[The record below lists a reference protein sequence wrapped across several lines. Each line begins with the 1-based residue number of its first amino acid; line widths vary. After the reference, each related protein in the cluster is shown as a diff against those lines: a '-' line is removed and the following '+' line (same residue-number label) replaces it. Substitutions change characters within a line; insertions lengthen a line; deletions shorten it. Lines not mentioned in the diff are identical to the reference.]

1 MEGNLYVCIMF
12 EQKVGAFIQEKRL
25 FGKSDKV
32 LVALSGGADSVALL
46 RVLLRLGYHCEAAH
60 CNFHLRGEESVR
72 DEKFVVSLAEDLG
85 VKLHRTDFDTA
96 GYASDKGISVEMA
109 ARDLRY
115 AWFAR
120 VSEAVDAK
128 VVAVAHHRND
138 SVETFLMNLVRGTG
152 IDGLLGIRAVNGKV
166 VRPLLCVSRADIV
179 AWLEN
184 QGIRYVTDSTNLS
197 DAYTRNFIR
206 LNVLPLLERI
216 NPSVR
221 EAIARSAEHL
231 SAVASVYAYEI
242 ARAREEVIVSEGC
255 LSIEALCR
263 FPAPEAILYELLKEY
278 GFSRW
283 VSAEVF
289 DALRKESGKVFYSK
303 THRLLKDRAY
313 LWIVPLERE
322 AEKTSFL
329 LDPSREIYR
338 EPVGL
343 TFRELPI
350 TPDFQ
355 IEKNRRF
362 AYFDADKL
370 RFPLT
375 LRKWREGDWF
385 VPFGMK
391 GRQKLSDYFS
401 DHKFSRIEKEKA
413 WLLCSGD
420 AIIWL
425 IGERADNRFRIDS
438 GTKRV
443 LAVNFLD

>member
-1 MEGNLYVCIMF
+1 MAL
-12 EQKVGAFIQEKRL
+12 L
-25 FGKSDKV
+25 SV
-32 LVALSGGADSVALL
+32 LV
-46 RVLLRLGYHCEAAH
+46 RLGYACVALHCD
-60 CNFHLRGEESVR
+60 FHLRGEESER
-72 DEKFVVSLAEDLG
+72 DAAFARTFAESLG
-85 VKLHRTDFDTA
+85 VPFYQTDFDTVA
-96 GYASDKGISVEMA
+96 YAREHHLSIEMA
-109 ARDLRY
+109 ARALRY
-115 AWFAR
+115 AWFEELRERLGAQ
-120 VSEAVDAK
+120 AI
-128 VVAVAHHRND
+128 AVAHHRDD
-138 SVETFLMNLVRGTG
+138 SVETVVMNLIRGTG
-152 IDGLLGIRAVNGKV
+152 IRGLTGIRPRNGFV

-329 LDPSREIYR
+329 LDPLREIYR

>member
-1 MEGNLYVCIMF
+1 MWRTVRSYIERN
-12 EQKVGAFIQEKRL
+12 RL
-25 FGKSDKV
+25 LSDDDRRPV
-32 LVALSGGADSVALL
+32 LVGLSGGADSVALL
-46 RVLLRLGYHCEAAH
+46 SVLVRLGYACVALHCD
-60 CNFHLRGEESVR
+60 FHLRGEESER
-72 DEKFVVSLAEDLG
+72 DAAFARTFAESLG
-85 VKLHRTDFDTA
+85 VPFYQTDFDTVA
-96 GYASDKGISVEMA
+96 YAREHHLSIEMA
-109 ARDLRY
+109 ARALRY
-115 AWFAR
+115 AWFEELRERLGAQ
-120 VSEAVDAK
+120 AI
-128 VVAVAHHRND
+128 AVAHHRDD
-138 SVETFLMNLVRGTG
+138 SVETVVMNLIRGTG
-152 IDGLLGIRAVNGKV
+152 IRGLIGIRPRNGFV

-370 RFPLT
+370 RLPLT

>member
-1 MEGNLYVCIMF
+1 MWRTVRSYIERN
-12 EQKVGAFIQEKRL
+12 RL
-25 FGKSDKV
+25 LSDDDRRPV
-32 LVALSGGADSVALL
+32 LVGLSGGADSVALL
-46 RVLLRLGYHCEAAH
+46 SVLVRLGYACVALHCD
-60 CNFHLRGEESVR
+60 FHLRGEESER
-72 DEKFVVSLAEDLG
+72 DAAFARTFAESLG
-85 VKLHRTDFDTA
+85 VPFYQTDFDTVA
-96 GYASDKGISVEMA
+96 YAREHHLSIEMA
-109 ARDLRY
+109 ARALRY
-115 AWFAR
+115 VWFEETRERLGAQ
-120 VSEAVDAK
+120 AI
-128 VVAVAHHRND
+128 AVAHHRDD
-138 SVETFLMNLVRGTG
+138 SVETVVMNLIRGTG
-152 IDGLLGIRAVNGKV
+152 IRGLTGIRPRNGFV
-166 VRPLLCVSRADIV
+166 VRPLLCVSRTDIV

-231 SAVASVYAYEI
+231 SVVASVYAYEI

>member
-1 MEGNLYVCIMF
+1 MWRTVRSYIERN
-12 EQKVGAFIQEKRL
+12 RL
-25 FGKSDKV
+25 LSDDDRRPV
-32 LVALSGGADSVALL
+32 LVGLSGGADSVALL
-46 RVLLRLGYHCEAAH
+46 SVLVRLGYACVALHCD
-60 CNFHLRGEESVR
+60 FHLRGEESER
-72 DEKFVVSLAEDLG
+72 DAAFARTFAESLG
-85 VKLHRTDFDTA
+85 VPFYQTDFDTVA
-96 GYASDKGISVEMA
+96 YAREHHLSIEMA
-109 ARDLRY
+109 ARALRY
-115 AWFAR
+115 AWFEELRERLGAQ
-120 VSEAVDAK
+120 AI
-128 VVAVAHHRND
+128 AVAHHRDD
-138 SVETFLMNLVRGTG
+138 SVETVVMNLIRGTG
-152 IDGLLGIRAVNGKV
+152 IRGLTGIRPRNGFV
-166 VRPLLCVSRADIV
+166 VRPLLCVSRTDIV

>member
-1 MEGNLYVCIMF
+1 MWRTVRSYIERN
-12 EQKVGAFIQEKRL
+12 RL
-25 FGKSDKV
+25 LSDDDRRPV
-32 LVALSGGADSVALL
+32 LVGLSGGADSVALL
-46 RVLLRLGYHCEAAH
+46 SVLVRLGYACVALHCD
-60 CNFHLRGEESVR
+60 FHLRGEESER
-72 DEKFVVSLAEDLG
+72 DAAFARTFAESLG
-85 VKLHRTDFDTA
+85 VPFYQTDFDTVA
-96 GYASDKGISVEMA
+96 YAREHHLSIEMA
-109 ARDLRY
+109 ARALRY
-115 AWFAR
+115 AWFEELRERLGAQ
-120 VSEAVDAK
+120 AI
-128 VVAVAHHRND
+128 AVAHHRDD
-138 SVETFLMNLVRGTG
+138 SVETVVMNLIRGTG
-152 IDGLLGIRAVNGKV
+152 IRGLTGIRPRNGFV
-166 VRPLLCVSRADIV
+166 VRPLLCVSRTDIV

-231 SAVASVYAYEI
+231 SVVASVYAYEI

-343 TFRELPI
+343 AFRELPF

>member
-1 MEGNLYVCIMF
+1 MWRTVRSYIERN
-12 EQKVGAFIQEKRL
+12 RL
-25 FGKSDKV
+25 LSDDDRRPV
-32 LVALSGGADSVALL
+32 LVGLSGGADSVALL
-46 RVLLRLGYHCEAAH
+46 SVLVRLGYACVALHCD
-60 CNFHLRGEESVR
+60 FHLRGEESER
-72 DEKFVVSLAEDLG
+72 DAAFARTFAESLG
-85 VKLHRTDFDTA
+85 VPFYQTDFDTVA
-96 GYASDKGISVEMA
+96 YAREHHLSIEMA
-109 ARDLRY
+109 ARALRY
-115 AWFAR
+115 AWFEELRERLGAQ
-120 VSEAVDAK
+120 AI
-128 VVAVAHHRND
+128 AVAHHRDD
-138 SVETFLMNLVRGTG
+138 SVETVVMNLIRGTG
-152 IDGLLGIRAVNGKV
+152 IRGLTGIRPRNGFV

-385 VPFGMK
+385 VPFGME

>member
-1 MEGNLYVCIMF
+1 MWRTVRSYIERN
-12 EQKVGAFIQEKRL
+12 RL
-25 FGKSDKV
+25 LSDDDRRPV
-32 LVALSGGADSVALL
+32 LVGLSGGADSVALL
-46 RVLLRLGYHCEAAH
+46 SVLVRLGYACVALHCD
-60 CNFHLRGEESVR
+60 FHLRGEESER
-72 DEKFVVSLAEDLG
+72 DAAFARTFAESLG
-85 VKLHRTDFDTA
+85 VPFYQTDFDTVA
-96 GYASDKGISVEMA
+96 YAREHHLSIEMA
-109 ARDLRY
+109 ARALRY
-115 AWFAR
+115 AWFEELRERLGAQ
-120 VSEAVDAK
+120 AI
-128 VVAVAHHRND
+128 AVAHHRDD
-138 SVETFLMNLVRGTG
+138 SVETVVMNLIRGTG
-152 IDGLLGIRAVNGKV
+152 IRGLTGIRPRNGFV

-221 EAIARSAEHL
+221 EAIARSADHL

-242 ARAREEVIVSEGC
+242 ARARKEVIVSEGC

-283 VSAEVF
+283 VSVEVF

-313 LWIVPLERE
+313 LSIVPLERE

-343 TFRELPI
+343 AFRELLI

>member
-1 MEGNLYVCIMF
+1 MWRTVRSYIERN
-12 EQKVGAFIQEKRL
+12 RL
-25 FGKSDKV
+25 LSDDDRRPV
-32 LVALSGGADSVALL
+32 LVGLSGGADSVALL
-46 RVLLRLGYHCEAAH
+46 SVLVRLGYACVALHCD
-60 CNFHLRGEESVR
+60 FHLRGEESER
-72 DEKFVVSLAEDLG
+72 DAAFARTFAESLG
-85 VKLHRTDFDTA
+85 VPFYQTDFDTVA
-96 GYASDKGISVEMA
+96 YAREHHLSIEMA
-109 ARDLRY
+109 ARALRY
-115 AWFAR
+115 AWFEELRERLGAQ
-120 VSEAVDAK
+120 AI
-128 VVAVAHHRND
+128 AVAHHRDD
-138 SVETFLMNLVRGTG
+138 SVETVVMNLIRGTG
-152 IDGLLGIRAVNGKV
+152 IRGLTGIRPRNGFV

-242 ARAREEVIVSEGC
+242 AQAREEVIVSEGC

>member
-1 MEGNLYVCIMF
+1 MWRTVRSYIERN
-12 EQKVGAFIQEKRL
+12 RL
-25 FGKSDKV
+25 LSDDDRRPV
-32 LVALSGGADSVALL
+32 LVGLSGGADSVALL
-46 RVLLRLGYHCEAAH
+46 SVLVRLGYACVALHCD
-60 CNFHLRGEESVR
+60 FHLRGEESER
-72 DEKFVVSLAEDLG
+72 DAAFARTFAESLG
-85 VKLHRTDFDTA
+85 VPFYQTDFDTVA
-96 GYASDKGISVEMA
+96 YAREHHLSIEMA
-109 ARDLRY
+109 ARALRY
-115 AWFAR
+115 AWFEELRERLGAQ
-120 VSEAVDAK
+120 AI
-128 VVAVAHHRND
+128 AVAHHRDD
-138 SVETFLMNLVRGTG
+138 SVETVVMNLIRGTG
-152 IDGLLGIRAVNGKV
+152 IRGLTGIRPRNGFV

-425 IGERADNRFRIDS
+425 IGERADNRFRINS

>member
-1 MEGNLYVCIMF
+1 MWRTVRSYIERN
-12 EQKVGAFIQEKRL
+12 RL
-25 FGKSDKV
+25 LSDDDRRPV
-32 LVALSGGADSVALL
+32 LVGLSGGADSVALL
-46 RVLLRLGYHCEAAH
+46 SVLVRLGYACVALHCD
-60 CNFHLRGEESVR
+60 FHLRGEESER
-72 DEKFVVSLAEDLG
+72 DAAFARTFAESLG
-85 VKLHRTDFDTA
+85 VPFYQTDFDTVA
-96 GYASDKGISVEMA
+96 YAREHHLSIEMA
-109 ARDLRY
+109 ARVLRY
-115 AWFAR
+115 AWFEELRERLGAQ
-120 VSEAVDAK
+120 AI
-128 VVAVAHHRND
+128 AVAHHRDD
-138 SVETFLMNLVRGTG
+138 SVETVVMNLIRGTG
-152 IDGLLGIRAVNGKV
+152 IRGLTGIRPRNGFV

-231 SAVASVYAYEI
+231 SVVASVYAYEI

>member
-1 MEGNLYVCIMF
+1 MAL
-12 EQKVGAFIQEKRL
+12 L
-25 FGKSDKV
+25 SV
-32 LVALSGGADSVALL
+32 LV
-46 RVLLRLGYHCEAAH
+46 RLGYACVALHCD
-60 CNFHLRGEESVR
+60 FHLRGEESER
-72 DEKFVVSLAEDLG
+72 DAAFARTFAESLG
-85 VKLHRTDFDTA
+85 VPFYQTDFDTVA
-96 GYASDKGISVEMA
+96 YAREHHLSIEMA
-109 ARDLRY
+109 ARALRY
-115 AWFAR
+115 AWFEELRERLGAQ
-120 VSEAVDAK
+120 AI
-128 VVAVAHHRND
+128 AVAHHRDD
-138 SVETFLMNLVRGTG
+138 SVETVVMNLIRGTG
-152 IDGLLGIRAVNGKV
+152 IRGLTGIRPRNGFV

-355 IEKNRRF
+355 IEKNRRV

>member
-1 MEGNLYVCIMF
+1 MAL
-12 EQKVGAFIQEKRL
+12 L
-25 FGKSDKV
+25 SV
-32 LVALSGGADSVALL
+32 LV
-46 RVLLRLGYHCEAAH
+46 RLGYACVALHCD
-60 CNFHLRGEESVR
+60 FHLRGEESER
-72 DEKFVVSLAEDLG
+72 DAAFARTFAESLG
-85 VKLHRTDFDTA
+85 VPFYQTDFDTVA
-96 GYASDKGISVEMA
+96 YAREHHLSIEMA
-109 ARDLRY
+109 ARALRY
-115 AWFAR
+115 AWFEELRERLGAQ
-120 VSEAVDAK
+120 AI
-128 VVAVAHHRND
+128 AVAHHRDD
-138 SVETFLMNLVRGTG
+138 SVETVVMNLIRGTG
-152 IDGLLGIRAVNGKV
+152 IRGLIGIRPRNGFV

>member
-1 MEGNLYVCIMF
+1 MWRTVRSYIERN
-12 EQKVGAFIQEKRL
+12 RL
-25 FGKSDKV
+25 LSDDDRRPV
-32 LVALSGGADSVALL
+32 LVGLSGGADSVALL
-46 RVLLRLGYHCEAAH
+46 SVLVRLGYACVALHCD
-60 CNFHLRGEESVR
+60 FHLRGEESER
-72 DEKFVVSLAEDLG
+72 DAAFARTFAESLG
-85 VKLHRTDFDTA
+85 VPFYQTDFDTVA
-96 GYASDKGISVEMA
+96 YAREHHLSIEMA
-109 ARDLRY
+109 ARALRY
-115 AWFAR
+115 AWFEELRERLGAQ
-120 VSEAVDAK
+120 AI
-128 VVAVAHHRND
+128 AVAHHRDD
-138 SVETFLMNLVRGTG
+138 SVETVVMNLIRGTG
-152 IDGLLGIRAVNGKV
+152 IRGLTGIRPRNGFV

-242 ARAREEVIVSEGC
+242 ARACEEVIVSEGC

>member
-1 MEGNLYVCIMF
+1 MWRTVRSYIERN
-12 EQKVGAFIQEKRL
+12 RL
-25 FGKSDKV
+25 LSDDDRRPV
-32 LVALSGGADSVALL
+32 LVGLSGGADSVALL
-46 RVLLRLGYHCEAAH
+46 SVLVRLGYACVALHCD
-60 CNFHLRGEESVR
+60 FHLRGEESER
-72 DEKFVVSLAEDLG
+72 DAAFARTFAESLG
-85 VKLHRTDFDTA
+85 VPFYQTDFDTVA
-96 GYASDKGISVEMA
+96 YAREHHLSIEMA
-109 ARDLRY
+109 ARALRY
-115 AWFAR
+115 VWFEETRERLGAQ
-120 VSEAVDAK
+120 AI
-128 VVAVAHHRND
+128 AVAHHRDD
-138 SVETFLMNLVRGTG
+138 SVETVVMNLIRGTG
-152 IDGLLGIRAVNGKV
+152 IRGLTGIRPRNGFV
-166 VRPLLCVSRADIV
+166 VRPLLCVSRTDIV

-343 TFRELPI
+343 AFRELPF

>member
-1 MEGNLYVCIMF
+1 MWRTVRSYIERN
-12 EQKVGAFIQEKRL
+12 RL
-25 FGKSDKV
+25 LSDDDSRPV
-32 LVALSGGADSVALL
+32 LVGLSGGADSVALL
-46 RVLLRLGYHCEAAH
+46 SVLVRLGYACVALHCD
-60 CNFHLRGEESVR
+60 FHLRGEESER
-72 DEKFVVSLAEDLG
+72 DAAFARTFAESLG
-85 VKLHRTDFDTA
+85 VPFYQTDFDTVA
-96 GYASDKGISVEMA
+96 YAREHHLSIEMA
-109 ARDLRY
+109 ARALRY
-115 AWFAR
+115 AWFEELRERLGAQ
-120 VSEAVDAK
+120 AI
-128 VVAVAHHRND
+128 AVAHHRDD
-138 SVETFLMNLVRGTG
+138 SVETVVMNLIRGTG
-152 IDGLLGIRAVNGKV
+152 IRGLTGIRPRNGFV

-242 ARAREEVIVSEGC
+242 ARACEEVIVSEGC

-425 IGERADNRFRIDS
+425 IGERADNRFRINS

>member
-1 MEGNLYVCIMF
+1 MWRTVRSYIERN
-12 EQKVGAFIQEKRL
+12 RL
-25 FGKSDKV
+25 LSDDDRRPV
-32 LVALSGGADSVALL
+32 LVGLSGGADSVALL
-46 RVLLRLGYHCEAAH
+46 SVLVRLGYACVALHCD
-60 CNFHLRGEESVR
+60 FHLRGEESER
-72 DEKFVVSLAEDLG
+72 DAAFARTFAESLG
-85 VKLHRTDFDTA
+85 VPFYQTDFDTVA
-96 GYASDKGISVEMA
+96 YAREHHLSIEMA
-109 ARDLRY
+109 ARALRY
-115 AWFAR
+115 AWFEELRERLGAQ
-120 VSEAVDAK
+120 AI
-128 VVAVAHHRND
+128 AVAHHRDD
-138 SVETFLMNLVRGTG
+138 SVETVVMNLIRGTG
-152 IDGLLGIRAVNGKV
+152 IRGLTGIRPRNGFV

-184 QGIRYVTDSTNLS
+184 QGIRYV
-197 DAYTRNFIR
+197 
-206 LNVLPLLERI
+206 LLERI

-355 IEKNRRF
+355 IEKNRRV

>member
-1 MEGNLYVCIMF
+1 MWRTVRSYIERN
-12 EQKVGAFIQEKRL
+12 RL
-25 FGKSDKV
+25 LSDDDRRPV
-32 LVALSGGADSVALL
+32 LVGLSGGADSVALL
-46 RVLLRLGYHCEAAH
+46 SVLVRLGYACVALHCD
-60 CNFHLRGEESVR
+60 FHLRGEESER
-72 DEKFVVSLAEDLG
+72 DAAFARTFAESLG
-85 VKLHRTDFDTA
+85 VPFYQTDFDTVA
-96 GYASDKGISVEMA
+96 YAREHHLYIEMA
-109 ARDLRY
+109 ARALRY
-115 AWFAR
+115 AWFEELRERLGAQ
-120 VSEAVDAK
+120 AI
-128 VVAVAHHRND
+128 AVAHHRDD
-138 SVETFLMNLVRGTG
+138 SVETVVMNLIRGTG
-152 IDGLLGIRAVNGKV
+152 IRGLTGIRPRNGFV

-355 IEKNRRF
+355 IEKNRRV

>member
-1 MEGNLYVCIMF
+1 MWRTVRSYIERN
-12 EQKVGAFIQEKRL
+12 RL
-25 FGKSDKV
+25 LSDDDRRPV
-32 LVALSGGADSVALL
+32 LVGLSGGADSVALL
-46 RVLLRLGYHCEAAH
+46 SVLVRLGYACVALHCD
-60 CNFHLRGEESVR
+60 FHLRGEESER
-72 DEKFVVSLAEDLG
+72 DAAFARTFAESLG
-85 VKLHRTDFDTA
+85 VPFYQTDFDTVA
-96 GYASDKGISVEMA
+96 YAREHHLSIEMA
-109 ARDLRY
+109 ARALRY
-115 AWFAR
+115 VWFEETRERLGAQ
-120 VSEAVDAK
+120 AI
-128 VVAVAHHRND
+128 AVAHHRDD
-138 SVETFLMNLVRGTG
+138 SVETVVMNLIRGTG
-152 IDGLLGIRAVNGKV
+152 IRGLTGIRPRNGFV
-166 VRPLLCVSRADIV
+166 VRPLLCVSRTDIV

-231 SAVASVYAYEI
+231 SVVASVYAYEI

-343 TFRELPI
+343 AFRELPF

>member
-1 MEGNLYVCIMF
+1 MWRTVRSYIERN
-12 EQKVGAFIQEKRL
+12 RL
-25 FGKSDKV
+25 LSDDDRRPV
-32 LVALSGGADSVALL
+32 LVGLSGGADSVALL
-46 RVLLRLGYHCEAAH
+46 SVLVRLGYACVALHCD
-60 CNFHLRGEESVR
+60 FHLRGEESER
-72 DEKFVVSLAEDLG
+72 DAAFARTFAESLG
-85 VKLHRTDFDTA
+85 VPFYQTDFDTVA
-96 GYASDKGISVEMA
+96 YAREHHLSIEMA
-109 ARDLRY
+109 ARALRY
-115 AWFAR
+115 AWFEETRERLGAQ
-120 VSEAVDAK
+120 AI
-128 VVAVAHHRND
+128 AVAHHRDD
-138 SVETFLMNLVRGTG
+138 SVETVVMNLIRGTG
-152 IDGLLGIRAVNGKV
+152 IRGLTGIRPRNGFV

-231 SAVASVYAYEI
+231 SVVASVYAYEI

-343 TFRELPI
+343 AFRELPF

>member
-1 MEGNLYVCIMF
+1 MWRTVRSYIERN
-12 EQKVGAFIQEKRL
+12 RL
-25 FGKSDKV
+25 LSDDDRRPV
-32 LVALSGGADSVALL
+32 LVGLSGGADSVALL
-46 RVLLRLGYHCEAAH
+46 SVLVRLGYACVALHCD
-60 CNFHLRGEESVR
+60 FHLRGEESER
-72 DEKFVVSLAEDLG
+72 DAAFARTFAESLG
-85 VKLHRTDFDTA
+85 VPFYQTDFDTVA
-96 GYASDKGISVEMA
+96 YAREHHLSIEMA
-109 ARDLRY
+109 ARALRY
-115 AWFAR
+115 AWFEELRERLGAQ
-120 VSEAVDAK
+120 AI
-128 VVAVAHHRND
+128 AVAHHRDD
-138 SVETFLMNLVRGTG
+138 SVETVVMNLIRGTG
-152 IDGLLGIRAVNGKV
+152 IRGLTGIRPRNGFV

>member
-1 MEGNLYVCIMF
+1 MWRTVRSYIERN
-12 EQKVGAFIQEKRL
+12 RL
-25 FGKSDKV
+25 LSDDDRRPV
-32 LVALSGGADSVALL
+32 LVGLSGGADSVALL
-46 RVLLRLGYHCEAAH
+46 SVLVRLGYACVALHCD
-60 CNFHLRGEESVR
+60 FHLRGEESER
-72 DEKFVVSLAEDLG
+72 DAAFARTFAESLG
-85 VKLHRTDFDTA
+85 VPFYQTDFDTVA
-96 GYASDKGISVEMA
+96 YAREHHLSIEMA
-109 ARDLRY
+109 ARVLRY
-115 AWFAR
+115 AWFEELRERLGAQ
-120 VSEAVDAK
+120 AI
-128 VVAVAHHRND
+128 AVAHHRDD
-138 SVETFLMNLVRGTG
+138 SVETVVMNLIRGTG
-152 IDGLLGIRAVNGKV
+152 IRGLTGIRPRNGFV

>member
-1 MEGNLYVCIMF
+1 MWRTVRSYIERN
-12 EQKVGAFIQEKRL
+12 RL
-25 FGKSDKV
+25 LSDDDRRPV
-32 LVALSGGADSVALL
+32 LVGLSGGADSVALL
-46 RVLLRLGYHCEAAH
+46 SVLVRLGYACVALHCD
-60 CNFHLRGEESVR
+60 FHLRGEESER
-72 DEKFVVSLAEDLG
+72 DAAFARTFAESLG
-85 VKLHRTDFDTA
+85 VPFYQTDFDTVA
-96 GYASDKGISVEMA
+96 YAREHHLSIEMA
-109 ARDLRY
+109 ARALRY
-115 AWFAR
+115 AWFEETRERLGAQ
-120 VSEAVDAK
+120 AI
-128 VVAVAHHRND
+128 AVAHHRDD
-138 SVETFLMNLVRGTG
+138 SVETVVMNLIRGTG
-152 IDGLLGIRAVNGKV
+152 IRGLTGIRPRNGFV

-179 AWLEN
+179 AWLES
-184 QGIRYVTDSTNLS
+184 QGVRYVTDSTNLS

-206 LNVLPLLERI
+206 LNVLPLLEKI

-242 ARAREEVIVSEGC
+242 ARAREEVFVSEGC

-283 VSAEVF
+283 VSADVF

-343 TFRELPI
+343 TFRELLF

-355 IEKNRRF
+355 IEKNRRV

>member
-1 MEGNLYVCIMF
+1 MAL
-12 EQKVGAFIQEKRL
+12 L
-25 FGKSDKV
+25 SV
-32 LVALSGGADSVALL
+32 LV
-46 RVLLRLGYHCEAAH
+46 RLGYACVALHCD
-60 CNFHLRGEESVR
+60 FHLRGEESER
-72 DEKFVVSLAEDLG
+72 DAAFARTFAESLG
-85 VKLHRTDFDTA
+85 VPFYQTDFDTVA
-96 GYASDKGISVEMA
+96 YAREHHLSIEMA
-109 ARDLRY
+109 ARALRY
-115 AWFAR
+115 AWFEETRERLGAQ
-120 VSEAVDAK
+120 AI
-128 VVAVAHHRND
+128 AVAHHRDD
-138 SVETFLMNLVRGTG
+138 SVETVVMNLIRGTG
-152 IDGLLGIRAVNGKV
+152 IRGLTGIRPRNGFV

-231 SAVASVYAYEI
+231 SVVASVYAYEI

-343 TFRELPI
+343 AFRELPF

>member
-1 MEGNLYVCIMF
+1 MWRTVRSYIERN
-12 EQKVGAFIQEKRL
+12 RL
-25 FGKSDKV
+25 LSDDDRRPV
-32 LVALSGGADSVALL
+32 LVGLSGGADSVALL
-46 RVLLRLGYHCEAAH
+46 SVLVRLGYACVALHCD
-60 CNFHLRGEESVR
+60 FHLRGEESER
-72 DEKFVVSLAEDLG
+72 DAAFARTFAESLG
-85 VKLHRTDFDTA
+85 VPFYQTDFDTVA
-96 GYASDKGISVEMA
+96 YAREHHLSIEMA
-109 ARDLRY
+109 ARALRY
-115 AWFAR
+115 AWFEELRERLGAQ
-120 VSEAVDAK
+120 AI
-128 VVAVAHHRND
+128 AVAHHRDD
-138 SVETFLMNLVRGTG
+138 SVETVVMNLIRGTG
-152 IDGLLGIRAVNGKV
+152 IRGLTGIRPRNGFV

-370 RFPLT
+370 RLPLT

>member
-1 MEGNLYVCIMF
+1 MWRTVRSYIERN
-12 EQKVGAFIQEKRL
+12 RL
-25 FGKSDKV
+25 LSDDDRRPV
-32 LVALSGGADSVALL
+32 LVGLSGGADSVALL
-46 RVLLRLGYHCEAAH
+46 SVLVRLGYACVALHCD
-60 CNFHLRGEESVR
+60 FHLRSEESER
-72 DEKFVVSLAEDLG
+72 DAAFARTFAESLG
-85 VKLHRTDFDTA
+85 VPFYQTDFDTVA
-96 GYASDKGISVEMA
+96 YAREHHLSIEMA
-109 ARDLRY
+109 ARALRY
-115 AWFAR
+115 VWFEETRERLGAQ
-120 VSEAVDAK
+120 AI
-128 VVAVAHHRND
+128 AVAHHRDD
-138 SVETFLMNLVRGTG
+138 SVETVVMNLIRGTG
-152 IDGLLGIRAVNGKV
+152 IRGLTGIRPRNGFV
-166 VRPLLCVSRADIV
+166 VRPLLCVSRTDIV

-343 TFRELPI
+343 AFRELPF

>member
-1 MEGNLYVCIMF
+1 MAL
-12 EQKVGAFIQEKRL
+12 L
-25 FGKSDKV
+25 SV
-32 LVALSGGADSVALL
+32 LV
-46 RVLLRLGYHCEAAH
+46 RLGYACVALHCD
-60 CNFHLRGEESVR
+60 FHLRGEESER
-72 DEKFVVSLAEDLG
+72 DAAFARTFAESLG
-85 VKLHRTDFDTA
+85 VPFYQTDFDTVA
-96 GYASDKGISVEMA
+96 YAREHHLSIEMA
-109 ARDLRY
+109 ARALRY
-115 AWFAR
+115 AWFEELRERLGAQ
-120 VSEAVDAK
+120 AI
-128 VVAVAHHRND
+128 AVAHHRDD
-138 SVETFLMNLVRGTG
+138 SVETVVMNLIRGTG
-152 IDGLLGIRAVNGKV
+152 IRGLTGIRPRNGFV

-206 LNVLPLLERI
+206 LNVLPLLEKI

-242 ARAREEVIVSEGC
+242 ARAREEVFVSEGC

-322 AEKTSFL
+322 AEKTFFL
-329 LDPSREIYR
+329 LDPLREIYR

-343 TFRELPI
+343 TFRELPF

-355 IEKNRRF
+355 MEKNRRV

>member
-1 MEGNLYVCIMF
+1 MWRTVRSYIERN
-12 EQKVGAFIQEKRL
+12 RL
-25 FGKSDKV
+25 LSDDDRRPV
-32 LVALSGGADSVALL
+32 LVGLSGGADSVALL
-46 RVLLRLGYHCEAAH
+46 SVLVRLGYACVALHCD
-60 CNFHLRGEESVR
+60 FHLRGEESER
-72 DEKFVVSLAEDLG
+72 DAAFARTFAESLG
-85 VKLHRTDFDTA
+85 VPFYQTDFDTVA
-96 GYASDKGISVEMA
+96 YAREHHLSIEMA
-109 ARDLRY
+109 ARALRY
-115 AWFAR
+115 AWFEELRERLGAQ
-120 VSEAVDAK
+120 AI
-128 VVAVAHHRND
+128 AVAHHRDD
-138 SVETFLMNLVRGTG
+138 SVETVVMNLIRGTG
-152 IDGLLGIRAVNGKV
+152 IRGLTGIRPRNGFV

-350 TPDFQ
+350 TPDLKKK
-355 IEKNRRF
+355 KNRRF

>member
-1 MEGNLYVCIMF
+1 MWRTVRSYIERN
-12 EQKVGAFIQEKRL
+12 RL
-25 FGKSDKV
+25 LSDDDRRPV
-32 LVALSGGADSVALL
+32 LVGLSGGADSVALL
-46 RVLLRLGYHCEAAH
+46 SVLVRLGYACVALHCD
-60 CNFHLRGEESVR
+60 FHLRGEESER
-72 DEKFVVSLAEDLG
+72 DAAFARTFAESLG
-85 VKLHRTDFDTA
+85 VPFYQTDFDTVA
-96 GYASDKGISVEMA
+96 YAREHHLSIEMA
-109 ARDLRY
+109 ARALRY
-115 AWFAR
+115 AWFEELRERLGAQ
-120 VSEAVDAK
+120 AI
-128 VVAVAHHRND
+128 AVAHHRDD
-138 SVETFLMNLVRGTG
+138 SVETVVMNLIRGTG
-152 IDGLLGIRAVNGKV
+152 IRGLTGIRPRNGFV

-231 SAVASVYAYEI
+231 SVVASVYAYEI

-343 TFRELPI
+343 AFRELPF

>member
-1 MEGNLYVCIMF
+1 MAL
-12 EQKVGAFIQEKRL
+12 L
-25 FGKSDKV
+25 SV
-32 LVALSGGADSVALL
+32 LV
-46 RVLLRLGYHCEAAH
+46 RLGYACVALHCD
-60 CNFHLRGEESVR
+60 FHLRGEESER
-72 DEKFVVSLAEDLG
+72 DAAFARTFAESLG
-85 VKLHRTDFDTA
+85 VPFYQTDFDTVA
-96 GYASDKGISVEMA
+96 YAREHHLSIEMA
-109 ARDLRY
+109 ARALRY
-115 AWFAR
+115 AWFEELRERLGAQ
-120 VSEAVDAK
+120 AI
-128 VVAVAHHRND
+128 AVAHHRDD
-138 SVETFLMNLVRGTG
+138 SVETVVMNLIRGTG
-152 IDGLLGIRAVNGKV
+152 IRGLTGIRPRNGFV

>member
-1 MEGNLYVCIMF
+1 MWRTVRSYIERN
-12 EQKVGAFIQEKRL
+12 RL
-25 FGKSDKV
+25 LSDDDRRPV
-32 LVALSGGADSVALL
+32 LVGLSGGADSVALL
-46 RVLLRLGYHCEAAH
+46 SVLVRLGYACVALHCD
-60 CNFHLRGEESVR
+60 FHLRGEESER
-72 DEKFVVSLAEDLG
+72 DAAFARTFAESLG
-85 VKLHRTDFDTA
+85 VPFYQTDFDTVA
-96 GYASDKGISVEMA
+96 YAREHHLSIEMA
-109 ARDLRY
+109 ARALRY
-115 AWFAR
+115 AWFEELRERLGAQ
-120 VSEAVDAK
+120 AI
-128 VVAVAHHRND
+128 AVAHHRDD
-138 SVETFLMNLVRGTG
+138 SVETVVMNLIRGTG
-152 IDGLLGIRAVNGKV
+152 IRGLTGIRPRNGFV

-343 TFRELPI
+343 AFRELLI

>member
-1 MEGNLYVCIMF
+1 MWRTVRSYIERN
-12 EQKVGAFIQEKRL
+12 RL
-25 FGKSDKV
+25 LSDDDRRPV
-32 LVALSGGADSVALL
+32 LVGLSGGADSVALL
-46 RVLLRLGYHCEAAH
+46 SVLVRLGYACVALHCD
-60 CNFHLRGEESVR
+60 FHLRGEESER
-72 DEKFVVSLAEDLG
+72 DAAFARTFAESLG
-85 VKLHRTDFDTA
+85 VPFYQTDFDTVA
-96 GYASDKGISVEMA
+96 YAREHHLSIEMA
-109 ARDLRY
+109 ARALRY
-115 AWFAR
+115 AWFEEMRERLGAQ
-120 VSEAVDAK
+120 AI
-128 VVAVAHHRND
+128 AVAHHRDD
-138 SVETFLMNLVRGTG
+138 SVETVVMNLIRGTG
-152 IDGLLGIRAVNGKV
+152 IRGLTGIRPRNGFV

-343 TFRELPI
+343 AFRELLI

-355 IEKNRRF
+355 IEKNRRV

>member
-1 MEGNLYVCIMF
+1 MWRTVRSYIERN
-12 EQKVGAFIQEKRL
+12 RL
-25 FGKSDKV
+25 LSDDDRRPV
-32 LVALSGGADSVALL
+32 LVGLSGGADSVALL
-46 RVLLRLGYHCEAAH
+46 SVLVRLGYACVALHCD
-60 CNFHLRGEESVR
+60 FHLRGEESER
-72 DEKFVVSLAEDLG
+72 DAAFARTFAESLG
-85 VKLHRTDFDTA
+85 VPFYQTDFDTVA
-96 GYASDKGISVEMA
+96 YAREHHLSIEMA
-109 ARDLRY
+109 ARALRY
-115 AWFAR
+115 AWFEETRERLGAQ
-120 VSEAVDAK
+120 AI
-128 VVAVAHHRND
+128 AVAHHRDD
-138 SVETFLMNLVRGTG
+138 SVETVVMNLIRGTG
-152 IDGLLGIRAVNGKV
+152 IRGLTGIRPRNGFV

>member
-1 MEGNLYVCIMF
+1 MWRTVRSYIERN
-12 EQKVGAFIQEKRL
+12 RL
-25 FGKSDKV
+25 LSDDDRRPV
-32 LVALSGGADSVALL
+32 LVGLSGGADSVALL
-46 RVLLRLGYHCEAAH
+46 SVLVRLGYACVALHCD
-60 CNFHLRGEESVR
+60 FHLRGEESER
-72 DEKFVVSLAEDLG
+72 DAAFARTFAESLG
-85 VKLHRTDFDTA
+85 VPFYQTDFDTVV
-96 GYASDKGISVEMA
+96 YAREHHLSIEMA
-109 ARDLRY
+109 ARALRY
-115 AWFAR
+115 VWFEETRERLGAQ
-120 VSEAVDAK
+120 AI
-128 VVAVAHHRND
+128 AVAHHRDD
-138 SVETFLMNLVRGTG
+138 SVETVVMNLIRGTG
-152 IDGLLGIRAVNGKV
+152 IRGLTGIRPRNGFV

>member
-1 MEGNLYVCIMF
+1 MWRTVRSYIERN
-12 EQKVGAFIQEKRL
+12 RL
-25 FGKSDKV
+25 LSDDDRRPV
-32 LVALSGGADSVALL
+32 LVGLSGGADSVAL
-46 RVLLRLGYHCEAAH
+46 HCD
-60 CNFHLRGEESVR
+60 FHLRGEESER
-72 DEKFVVSLAEDLG
+72 DAAFARTFAESLG
-85 VKLHRTDFDTA
+85 VPFYQTDFDTVA
-96 GYASDKGISVEMA
+96 YAREHHLSIEMA
-109 ARDLRY
+109 ARALRY
-115 AWFAR
+115 AWFEELRERLGAQ
-120 VSEAVDAK
+120 AI
-128 VVAVAHHRND
+128 AVAHHRDD
-138 SVETFLMNLVRGTG
+138 SVETVVMNLIRGTG
-152 IDGLLGIRAVNGKV
+152 IRGLTGIRPRNGFV

>member
-1 MEGNLYVCIMF
+1 MAL
-12 EQKVGAFIQEKRL
+12 L
-25 FGKSDKV
+25 SV
-32 LVALSGGADSVALL
+32 LV
-46 RVLLRLGYHCEAAH
+46 RLGYACVALHCD
-60 CNFHLRGEESVR
+60 FHLRGEESER
-72 DEKFVVSLAEDLG
+72 DAAFARTFAESLG
-85 VKLHRTDFDTA
+85 VPFYQTDFDTVA
-96 GYASDKGISVEMA
+96 YAREHHLSIEMA
-109 ARDLRY
+109 ARALRY
-115 AWFAR
+115 AWFEELRERLGAQ
-120 VSEAVDAK
+120 AI
-128 VVAVAHHRND
+128 AVAHHRDD
-138 SVETFLMNLVRGTG
+138 SVETVVMNLIRGTG
-152 IDGLLGIRAVNGKV
+152 IRGLTGIRPRNGFV

-184 QGIRYVTDSTNLS
+184 QSIRYVTDSTNLS

-343 TFRELPI
+343 AFRELPF

>member
-1 MEGNLYVCIMF
+1 MAL
-12 EQKVGAFIQEKRL
+12 L
-25 FGKSDKV
+25 SV
-32 LVALSGGADSVALL
+32 LV
-46 RVLLRLGYHCEAAH
+46 RLGYACVALHCD
-60 CNFHLRGEESVR
+60 FHLRGEESER
-72 DEKFVVSLAEDLG
+72 DAAFARTFAESLG
-85 VKLHRTDFDTA
+85 VPFYQTDFDTVA
-96 GYASDKGISVEMA
+96 YAREHHLSIEMA
-109 ARDLRY
+109 ARALRY
-115 AWFAR
+115 AWFEETRERLGAQ
-120 VSEAVDAK
+120 AI
-128 VVAVAHHRND
+128 AVAHHRDD
-138 SVETFLMNLVRGTG
+138 SVETVVMNLIRGTG
-152 IDGLLGIRAVNGKV
+152 IRGLTGIRPRNGFV

>member
-1 MEGNLYVCIMF
+1 MWRTVRSYIERN
-12 EQKVGAFIQEKRL
+12 RL
-25 FGKSDKV
+25 LSDDDRRPV
-32 LVALSGGADSVALL
+32 LVGLSGGADSVALL
-46 RVLLRLGYHCEAAH
+46 SVLVRLGYACVALHCD
-60 CNFHLRGEESVR
+60 FHLRGEESER
-72 DEKFVVSLAEDLG
+72 DAAFARTFAESLG
-85 VKLHRTDFDTA
+85 VPFYQTDFDTVA
-96 GYASDKGISVEMA
+96 YAREHHLSIEMA
-109 ARDLRY
+109 ARALRY
-115 AWFAR
+115 AWFEELRERLGAQ
-120 VSEAVDAK
+120 AI
-128 VVAVAHHRND
+128 AVAHHRDD
-138 SVETFLMNLVRGTG
+138 SVETVVMNLIRGTG
-152 IDGLLGIRAVNGKV
+152 IRGLTGIRPRNGFV

-263 FPAPEAILYELLKEY
+263 FLAPEAILYELLKEY

>member
-1 MEGNLYVCIMF
+1 MWRTVRSYIERN
-12 EQKVGAFIQEKRL
+12 RL
-25 FGKSDKV
+25 LSDDDRRPV
-32 LVALSGGADSVALL
+32 LVGLSGGADSVALL
-46 RVLLRLGYHCEAAH
+46 SVLVRLGYACVALHCD
-60 CNFHLRGEESVR
+60 FHLRGEESER
-72 DEKFVVSLAEDLG
+72 DAAFARTFAESLG
-85 VKLHRTDFDTA
+85 VPFYQTDFDTVA
-96 GYASDKGISVEMA
+96 YAREHHLSIEMA
-109 ARDLRY
+109 ARALRY
-115 AWFAR
+115 AWFEELRERLGAQ
-120 VSEAVDAK
+120 AI
-128 VVAVAHHRND
+128 AVAHHRDD
-138 SVETFLMNLVRGTG
+138 SVETVVMNLIRGTG
-152 IDGLLGIRAVNGKV
+152 IRGLTGIRPRNGFV

-350 TPDFQ
+350 TPDLKKK
-355 IEKNRRF
+355 KNRRV